1 MVVCEDRRKAST
13 SSETGMAW
21 QAFSMEVEPKL
32 DFEREAGVNQGSGG
46 GVEREGKEE
55 PSWKRAV
62 WRLEGLRA

>member
-1 MVVCEDRRKAST
+1 MVVCEDRGKAST

-55 PSWKRAV
+55 PS
-62 WRLEGLRA
+62 